1 MAYNTRYLC
10 AASFMAGVS
19 VSSFVYYLLIKYNYN
34 VYTEPK
40 KRRRCTKL
48 KRSDQT
54 YAKDAGSLSQEKT
67 DVLSPIAPIE
77 ALPNADIVEPAIPNS
92 NYETEESLLMER
104 INQVETNAILLLAD
118 MKK

>member
-1 MAYNTRYLC
+1 
-10 AASFMAGVS
+10 MAGVS

-77 ALPNADIVEPAIPNS
+77 ALPNADIVEPFIPNS